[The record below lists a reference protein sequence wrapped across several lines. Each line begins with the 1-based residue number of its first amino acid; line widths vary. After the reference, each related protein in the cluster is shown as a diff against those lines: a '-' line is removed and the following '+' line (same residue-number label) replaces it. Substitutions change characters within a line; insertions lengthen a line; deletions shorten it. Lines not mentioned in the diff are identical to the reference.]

1 MAITTT
7 TLPIV
12 RHDWAALLARVLLA
26 AIFIMSGFDKI
37 GGFAGTSG
45 YIASKGLPMP
55 DVLTAL
61 TIAVEFGGGLL
72 LLIGWKTR
80 WAALA
85 IAVFTLLA
93 AFLFHN
99 YWAVEEARRMGEYLS
114 FWKNLAIAGGMFA
127 IFAFGPGRYSLD
139 RA

>member
-7 TLPIV
+7 TLPNV
-12 RHDWAALLARVLLA
+12 RHDWAALLARILLA
-26 AIFIMSGFDKI
+26 AIFILSGWGKI
-37 GGFAGTSG
+37 AGFEGTAG

-55 DVLTAL
+55 QVLAAL
-61 TIAVEFGGGLL
+61 TIVVELGGGLL
-72 LLIGWKTR
+72 LLVGWKAR

-99 YWAVEEARRMGEYLS
+99 YWAASADQRMGEYLS

-127 IFAFGPGRYSLD
+127 IFAFGPGRYSID
-139 RA
+139 KA

>member
-7 TLPIV
+7 TTPIV
-12 RHDWAALLARVLLA
+12 RHDWAALVARILLA
-26 AIFIMSGFDKI
+26 VIFIMSGWGKI
-37 GGFAGTSG
+37 AGFEGTGG

-55 DVLTAL
+55 QVLTAL
-61 TIAVEFGGGLL
+61 TIAVELGGGIL
-72 LLIGWKTR
+72 LLIGWKAR

-99 YWAVEEARRMGEYLS
+99 YWGVPAEQRMAQYLN
-114 FWKNLAIAGGMFA
+114 FWKNLAIAGGMLA